1 MSVSLYLCKRSGF
14 LRHGA
19 PQIIYYYNYDKDGR
33 LQSLEQRMQGLEAQN
48 ILMRDEVQ
56 GLRANVS
63 ALVQE
68 VQSLK
73 TKNGDLKQRLREYL
87 C

>member
-1 MSVSLYLCKRSGF
+1 M
-14 LRHGA
+14 
-19 PQIIYYYNYDKDGR
+19 YYYYYYDKDGR
-33 LQSLEQRMQGLEAQN
+33 LQSLEQRMQSLEAQN
-48 ILMRDEVQ
+48 VLMKDEVQ

-68 VQSLK
+68 VQSLE
-73 TKNGDLKQRLREYL
+73 TENGDLKQRLREYL

>member
-1 MSVSLYLCKRSGF
+1 M
-14 LRHGA
+14 H
-19 PQIIYYYNYDKDGR
+19 
-33 LQSLEQRMQGLEAQN
+33 GLEAQN
-48 ILMRDEVQ
+48 ILMKDEVQ
-56 GLRANVS
+56 SLRANVS

-73 TKNGDLKQRLREYL
+73 TENGDLKQRLREYL